1 MAYTDRDEK
10 GAYIVLPEDDNDFV
24 TLRKIN
30 DQYVYVIRGC
40 AIESLAKY
48 EDNFERLEERCK
60 QHLSGMDCHEKDQK
74 MQSQDG

>member
-1 MAYTDRDEK
+1 MAFTERDEK

-48 EDNFERLEERCK
+48 EDDFERLGGWCK
-60 QHLSGMDCHEKDQK
+60 QHLSGTDFREKDQK